1 MIEVPSMLM
10 VAPRGMVN
18 EEIFLE
24 TPTFL
29 DRVSMDIGIVALD
42 VAVENANAITG
53 KNFLMNFIGFSPV
66 NIFSRIW
73 YTPKHWIASARRTPI
88 IYFASGINALKPMF
102 AKVLLMRQN
111 TPIGASA
118 MIIMVISIMI
128 SLNWLKKFATVSA
141 RSPIFARIT
150 PTIRANTIT

>member
-1 MIEVPSMLM
+1 MLI
-10 VAPRGMVN
+10 VAPSGIVK
-18 EEIFLE
+18 EEIFLD

-29 DRVSMDIGIVALD
+29 DRVSMDIGMVALD

-66 NIFSRIW
+66 KIFSRIW

-102 AKVLLMRQN
+102 AKVRADQAEYTDRCKCHDHHGHLHHDVIELAEKVCLL
-111 TPIGASA
+111 
-118 MIIMVISIMI
+118 
-128 SLNWLKKFATVSA
+128 SLHALPFSQGSHL
-141 RSPIFARIT
+141 RSGQ
-150 PTIRANTIT
+150 IR

>member
-1 MIEVPSMLM
+1 MLM
-10 VAPRGMVN
+10 VAPSGIVN

-66 NIFSRIW
+66 KIFSRIW

-102 AKVLLMRQN
+102 AKVLLIRQN

-128 SLNWLKKFATVSA
+128 SLN
-141 RSPIFARIT
+141 
-150 PTIRANTIT
+150 

>member
-1 MIEVPSMLM
+1 
-10 VAPRGMVN
+10 
-18 EEIFLE
+18 
-24 TPTFL
+24 
-29 DRVSMDIGIVALD
+29 
-42 VAVENANAITG
+42 
-53 KNFLMNFIGFSPV
+53 MNFIGFSPV

-118 MIIMVISIMI
+118 MIIMVISIMM
-128 SLNWLKKFATVSA
+128 SLNWLKSLPLSLHALPFSQGSHPRSGKYDNLKHGSACQGIDRIVRDDIQDSICKRGSSIVSTEEA
-141 RSPIFARIT
+141 ED
-150 PTIRANTIT
+150 